1 VVWEENVE
9 HIVSLVARD
18 GNSTEKYIPR
28 EHKKKNGVSKH
39 FRYAGLRQDLV
50 EPNFCLDQTRSN
62 QIKYEAQSVKCHF
75 YSCFFQVDHIVLPYR
90 GEDALEFVPTLRKMS
105 KYPLRTHSPIFPEK
119 ISFLLFFLSNILPQI
134 VNFVLSLAFVN
145 FRVILL

>member
-1 VVWEENVE
+1 
-9 HIVSLVARD
+9 VSLVARD

-28 EHKKKNGVSKH
+28 EHKKNGVSKH

-75 YSCFFQVDHIVLPYR
+75 YSCLFQVDHIVLPYR

-105 KYPLRTHSPIFPEK
+105 KYPLMTHSPIFPEK
-119 ISFLLFFLSNILPQI
+119 TFFSLVFSFEHFTANSKFCTLPCICQLSCY
-134 VNFVLSLAFVN
+134 FVVKYGK
-145 FRVILL
+145 